1 MCGAIVMN
9 FSIKENNEVLV
20 LLVNR
25 DIVPQSF
32 VEFHEKIVEMVKNS
46 SLDVDVDLSGTD
58 FIDST
63 GISQLIMLY
72 KIQKQ
77 KGGSMRILN
86 ATPMVVSLLNLSSLA
101 EVIR

>member
-1 MCGAIVMN
+1 MN
-9 FSIKENNEVLV
+9 FSIKENSEVLV
-20 LLVNR
+20 LLVNK
-25 DIVPQSF
+25 DNVPQSF
-32 VEFHEKIVEMVKNS
+32 VEFHEKIVEMVRNS
-46 SLDVDVDLSGTD
+46 ATDVDVDLSGID

-63 GISQLIMLY
+63 GISQLIMIY

-77 KGGSMRILN
+77 KLKSMRILN

>member
-1 MCGAIVMN
+1 MN
-9 FSIKENNEVLV
+9 FSIINNNELLV

-25 DIVPQSF
+25 DNVPQSF
-32 VEFHEKIVEMVKNS
+32 VEFHEKIVETVKNS
-46 SLDVDVDLSGTD
+46 ATDVDVDLAGID

-77 KGGSMRILN
+77 KSRSMRILN
-86 ATPMVVSLLNLSSLA
+86 ASPMVVSLLNLSSLA